1 MRLGLVCIG
10 AIIIL
15 LANIH
20 AKAQTVDLFADTSS
34 TISSKVTD
42 ITTGTFKSTRIV
54 NGQSIENV
62 GAGVLDFKILHRFGA
77 INQGGYN
84 FFGLDQATMRLG
96 LDYGINSKLMIG
108 IGRSTFEKQYDAF
121 FKYRIIRQQT
131 GKHHIP
137 FSLSYASSLIYK
149 SLRDAVTTYTP
160 YVSDKFSYTHQILLA
175 SKLNDYFSLQLS
187 PTLIHYNM
195 VDNKN
200 IPNDFY
206 SFGLGFRQRISKRV
220 NITTEYYHRFNSLN
234 GYYDPLSV
242 GVDIE
247 TGGHVFQLHVSNSTG
262 MTDRTFI
269 NETAGSWAKGDLRFG
284 FNISR
289 VFTLRKPKELR
300 NIKW

>member
-1 MRLGLVCIG
+1 MFLRTISLTALLLLLVSID
-10 AIIIL
+10 IS
-15 LANIH
+15 
-20 AKAQTVDLFADTSS
+20 AQTVDLFAEENK
-34 TISSKVTD
+34 TISTD
-42 ITTGTFKSTRIV
+42 ITTGTFKATRIV

-62 GAGVLDFKILHRFGA
+62 GSGVLDFKILHRFGA
-77 INQGGYN
+77 LNQGGYN

-96 LDYGINSKLMIG
+96 LDYGINNRLTVG

-121 FKYRIIRQQT
+121 LKYKIIRQQK
-131 GKHHIP
+131 GAKNIP
-137 FSLSYASSLIYK
+137 FSLSYASSVIYK
-149 SLRDAVTTYTP
+149 SLRDATTTYTP
-160 YVSDKFSYTHQILLA
+160 YVSDKFSYANQLLLA
-175 SKLNDYFSLQLS
+175 SKINDYLSIQLT

-195 VDNKN
+195 VDAKT

-206 SFGLGFRQRISKRV
+206 SLGFGFRQRVSKRV
-220 NITTEYYHRFNSLN
+220 NITTEYFYRFNKLD
-234 GYYDPLSV
+234 GYYNPLSV

-262 MTDRTFI
+262 MTERTFI
-269 NETAGSWAKGDLRFG
+269 NETTGSWGKGDLRFG

>member
-1 MRLGLVCIG
+1 MFLRSVSLTALLLLLVSID
-10 AIIIL
+10 IS
-15 LANIH
+15 
-20 AKAQTVDLFADTSS
+20 AQTVDLFTEDNK
-34 TISSKVTD
+34 TISTD
-42 ITTGTFKSTRIV
+42 ITTGTFKATRIV

-62 GAGVLDFKILHRFGA
+62 GSGVLDFRILHRFGA
-77 INQGGYN
+77 LNQGGYN

-96 LDYGINSKLMIG
+96 LDYGINNRLMVG

-121 FKYRIIRQQT
+121 LKYKIIRQQK
-131 GKHHIP
+131 GAKNIP
-137 FSLSYASSLIYK
+137 FSLSYASSVIYK
-149 SLRDAVTTYTP
+149 SLRDATTTYTP
-160 YVSDKFSYTHQILLA
+160 YTSDKFSYANQLLLA
-175 SKLNDYFSLQLS
+175 SKINDYLSIQLT

-195 VDNKN
+195 VETKT

-206 SFGLGFRQRISKRV
+206 SLGFGFRQRVSKRV
-220 NITTEYYHRFNSLN
+220 NITTEYFYRFNKLD
-234 GYYDPLSV
+234 GYYNPLSV

-262 MTDRTFI
+262 MTERTFI
-269 NETAGSWAKGDLRFG
+269 NETTGSWGKGDLRFG

>member
-1 MRLGLVCIG
+1 MFLRSISLTAV
-10 AIIIL
+10 L
-15 LANIH
+15 LLLLSIH
-20 AKAQTVDLFADTSS
+20 TAAQTVDLFAEENK
-34 TISSKVTD
+34 TISTD
-42 ITTGTFKSTRIV
+42 ITTGTFKATRIV

-62 GAGVLDFKILHRFGA
+62 GSGVLDFRILHRFGA
-77 INQGGYN
+77 LNQGGYN

-96 LDYGINSKLMIG
+96 LDYGINNRLMVG

-121 FKYRIIRQQT
+121 LKYKIIRQQK
-131 GKHHIP
+131 GAKNIP
-137 FSLSYASSLIYK
+137 FSLSYASTIIYK
-149 SLRDAVTTYTP
+149 SLRDATTTYTP
-160 YVSDKFSYTHQILLA
+160 YVSDKFSYANQLLLA
-175 SKLNDYFSLQLS
+175 SKINDYLSIQLT

-195 VDNKN
+195 VDAKT

-206 SFGLGFRQRISKRV
+206 SLGFGFRQRVSKRV
-220 NITTEYYHRFNSLN
+220 NITTEYFYRFNKLD
-234 GYYDPLSV
+234 GYYNPLSV

-262 MTDRTFI
+262 MTERTFI
-269 NETAGSWAKGDLRFG
+269 NETTGSWANGDLRFG

>member
-1 MRLGLVCIG
+1 MFLRSISLTALLLLLVSID
-10 AIIIL
+10 IS
-15 LANIH
+15 
-20 AKAQTVDLFADTSS
+20 AQTVDLFTEENK
-34 TISSKVTD
+34 TISTD
-42 ITTGTFKSTRIV
+42 ITTGTFKATRIV

-62 GAGVLDFKILHRFGA
+62 GSGVLDFRILHRFGA
-77 INQGGYN
+77 LNQGGYN

-96 LDYGINSKLMIG
+96 LDYGINNRLMVG

-121 FKYRIIRQQT
+121 LKYKIIRQQI
-131 GKHHIP
+131 GAKNIP
-137 FSLSYASSLIYK
+137 FSLSYASSVIYK
-149 SLRDAVTTYTP
+149 SLRDATTTYTP
-160 YVSDKFSYTHQILLA
+160 YTSDKFSYANQLLLA
-175 SKLNDYFSLQLS
+175 SKINDYLSIQLT

-195 VDNKN
+195 VDAKT

-206 SFGLGFRQRISKRV
+206 SLGFGFRQRVSKRV
-220 NITTEYYHRFNSLN
+220 NITTEYFYRFNKLD
-234 GYYDPLSV
+234 GYYNPLSV

-262 MTDRTFI
+262 MTERTFI
-269 NETAGSWAKGDLRFG
+269 NETTGSWGKGDLRFG

>member
-1 MRLGLVCIG
+1 MFLRSVSLTALLLLLVSID
-10 AIIIL
+10 IS
-15 LANIH
+15 
-20 AKAQTVDLFADTSS
+20 AQTVDLFAEDNK
-34 TISSKVTD
+34 TISTD
-42 ITTGTFKSTRIV
+42 ITTGTFKATRIV

-62 GAGVLDFKILHRFGA
+62 GSGVLDFRILHRFGA
-77 INQGGYN
+77 LNQGGYN

-96 LDYGINSKLMIG
+96 LDYGINNRLMVG

-121 FKYRIIRQQT
+121 LKYKIIRQQK
-131 GKHHIP
+131 GAKNIP
-137 FSLSYASSLIYK
+137 FSLSYASSVIYK
-149 SLRDAVTTYTP
+149 SLRDATTTYTP
-160 YVSDKFSYTHQILLA
+160 YTSDKFSYANQLLLA
-175 SKLNDYFSLQLS
+175 SKINDYLSIQLT

-195 VDNKN
+195 VENKT

-206 SFGLGFRQRISKRV
+206 SLGFGFRQRVSKRV
-220 NITTEYYHRFNSLN
+220 NITTEYFYRFNKLD
-234 GYYDPLSV
+234 GYYNPLSV

-262 MTDRTFI
+262 MTERTFI
-269 NETAGSWAKGDLRFG
+269 NETTGSWGKGDLRFG